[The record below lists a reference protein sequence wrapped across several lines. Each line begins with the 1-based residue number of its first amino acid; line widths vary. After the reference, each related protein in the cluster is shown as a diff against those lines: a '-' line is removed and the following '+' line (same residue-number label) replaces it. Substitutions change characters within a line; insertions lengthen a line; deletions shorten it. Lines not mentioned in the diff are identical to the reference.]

1 MGNVCPP
8 GPNPLTVNLPVS
20 HRKRFSA
27 LHFDYRP
34 EDCSETLEVVNSNFS
49 QRPYAAIVIPPRP
62 CGTRITVERAGGM
75 NFADCA
81 LFDSSPTG
89 PECRCEFHE
98 RRAHPIQTMPL
109 GKLSTM

>member
-62 CGTRITVERAGGM
+62 STRNQAIQHLKIGPDHIAGSDDSNRYWAQLSCSSCTVAAAG
-75 NFADCA
+75 
-81 LFDSSPTG
+81 S
-89 PECRCEFHE
+89 
-98 RRAHPIQTMPL
+98 
-109 GKLSTM
+109 